1 VLVWGSRSSAPAE
14 TTRLRWG
21 VALVLPSGLA
31 LLVSWLMHTALPSP
45 WFGLVVL
52 AFIAGIFVLFHDMP

>member
-1 VLVWGSRSSAPAE
+1 
-14 TTRLRWG
+14 
-21 VALVLPSGLA
+21 
-31 LLVSWLMHTALPSP
+31 MHTALPSP